1 MGKRCNFPIL
11 SIGAEYYAM
20 AMLMRRNIMT
30 FKAPERNEGY
40 DLICVNDGIKDGKIA
55 RIQVKSRAHYDSD
68 CSFYVDI
75 TEKALK
81 ENKFD
86 YLILVFQNIAEYGYG
101 KYTGFKSE
109 NKKKTDFK
117 ELEPEIYT
125 FSVKDLKNQ
134 KWISGKK
141 MRLTKDF
148 EEVAF
153 KYSGKVGIEKIAK
166 YFKIAPIQK
175 SNNGVN
181 K

>member
-11 SIGAEYYAM
+11 SIGAEYYAI

-68 CSFYVDI
+68 CSFCVDI

-101 KYTGFKSE
+101 KYTGFNE
-109 NKKKTDFK
+109 ANKGKTNPK

-125 FSVKDLKNQ
+125 FSVNDLKNQ
-134 KWISGKK
+134 KWISGTTK
-141 MRLTKDF
+141 MRLKKSFVDYAY
-148 EEVAF
+148 E
-153 KYSGKVGIEKIAK
+153 YSGMKGIEKIAK
-166 YFKIAPIQK
+166 YLNVAEVKK
-175 SNNGVN
+175 V
-181 K
+181 

>member
-40 DLICVNDGIKDGKIA
+40 DLICVNDGIKDGKVA

-68 CSFYVDI
+68 CSFCVDI
-75 TEKALK
+75 TENALK

-86 YLILVFQNIAEYGYG
+86 YLILVFQNIVKYDRG
-101 KYTGFKSE
+101 KYKGFNE
-109 NKKKTDFK
+109 ANKGKTNPE

-125 FSVKDLKNQ
+125 FSVKELKNQ
-134 KWISGKK
+134 KWISGEK

-148 EEVAF
+148 KKVAF
-153 KYSGKVGIEKIAK
+153 KYSGMVGIEKIAK
-166 YFKIAPIQK
+166 YLKIAPIQK